1 MSTTVDLLEAPA
13 RKPVDNNVAATLA
26 APAGAAPNG
35 KLPRWRWVTVSML
48 VIGALVWIGHFT
60 YHAFVYEETDDAYV
74 GGRLHQISPQV
85 DGRVQEV
92 LVNDNQDVKAGAILV
107 QLDPLEYE
115 IGVQKAQAAVAQA
128 NAQAAQASADANRAE
143 AQLVEAEARIAQ
155 AEAQVRQT
163 SAQLELARRNHGRN
177 LQLFQNNNGAI
188 AKSDLDATQGMLD
201 SRQADDDAAKA
212 NLNAARASKASATA
226 AQESAQAQQAAAQA
240 MIAAGKAEVSDA
252 KRKLSRTTLV
262 APADGRI
269 GNKNVETGNR
279 VQAGETLLALVEPEV
294 WVVANFKETQLSR
307 MHNGQ
312 IADVSIDA
320 LPGQVFHGTVDSLAP
335 ASGAQFALLPADNA
349 TGNFTKVVQRVPV
362 KIVFDPGTTQRLA
375 GSLRPGLS
383 TIVNVRVR

>member
-1 MSTTVDLLEAPA
+1 
-13 RKPVDNNVAATLA
+13 
-26 APAGAAPNG
+26 
-35 KLPRWRWVTVSML
+35 
-48 VIGALVWIGHFT
+48 
-60 YHAFVYEETDDAYV
+60 
-74 GGRLHQISPQV
+74 
-85 DGRVQEV
+85 
-92 LVNDNQDVKAGAILV
+92 
-107 QLDPLEYE
+107 
-115 IGVQKAQAAVAQA
+115 
-128 NAQAAQASADANRAE
+128 
-143 AQLVEAEARIAQ
+143 
-155 AEAQVRQT
+155 
-163 SAQLELARRNHGRN
+163 
-177 LQLFQNNNGAI
+177 
-188 AKSDLDATQGMLD
+188 MLD

-312 IADVSIDA
+312 VADVSIDA
-320 LPGQVFHGTVDSLAP
+320 LPGQIFHGTVDSLAP

-349 TGNFTKVVQRVPV
+349 TGNFTKVVQRVQV

-375 GSLRPGLS
+375 VSLRPGLS